1 MFFARYKEQKMK
13 IYEEITVDITNPYP
27 LPKMQAQQGNIG
39 RGARIKLVH
48 NGSLIELDKEVIN
61 LYAKLPNTKDA
72 VYLSTTIESGIIKA
86 DFTNVMLSKVG
97 EVQVELQIVED
108 DQTNGTEITTPIFTV
123 VVNPSN
129 IDTDNIIESTEYNAL
144 VDALAELQYYREH
157 GLKGDKGDAATVEV
171 GTVTTLEAGQ
181 PATVKNAGT
190 TTDAIFNFGIPKG
203 PKGDKGD
210 PGAVQTVNDTA
221 PDANGNVTIK
231 TVPTDAANIATNTA
245 NIATNTANIA
255 TNTSNI
261 SKKQDT
267 LVSGTNIKTVNG
279 NSLLGSGNISIDGIK
294 VWTCTLSTTWTQ
306 DSTNGYYYQSVT
318 VSGITSSDYPTLDVV
333 TSGTLSNI
341 QTLQNE
347 WAKIVQAE
355 TSTNTIKFYAKEATT
370 TSLTVLVKR

>member
-1 MFFARYKEQKMK
+1 MIQKVK
-13 IYEEITVDITNPYP
+13 VNLIPAYDLTLPVVHFKQYDQTDSGVGKQIQLELYSGDDIYEIPSGSIVTFQGTKLDKTGYQYEVASYEGNVVIVDIKGQMTV
-27 LPKMQAQQGNIG
+27 LSGSHEAEL
-39 RGARIKLVH
+39 RI
-48 NGSLIELDKEVIN
+48 
-61 LYAKLPNTKDA
+61 TKGDSII
-72 VYLSTTIESGIIKA
+72 STTRLVMDIEEAALA
-86 DFTNVMLSKVG
+86 DDTAISETDLPLLYEAIEAVD
-97 EVQVELQIVED
+97 QIVELERKID
-108 DQTNGTEITTPIFTV
+108 TKQDKLVSGTNIKTIGGESLLGSGDIAISTDYEDLTSKPSINGTTLTGNRVLVSKINNTSPNSDGSITITTV
-123 VVNPSN
+123 SK
-129 IDTDNIIESTEYNAL
+129 
-144 VDALAELQYYREH
+144 DAS
-157 GLKGDKGDAATVEV
+157 DIAT
-171 GTVTTLEAGQ
+171 
-181 PATVKNAGT
+181 N
-190 TTDAIFNFGIPKG
+190 
-203 PKGDKGD
+203 
-210 PGAVQTVNDTA
+210 TA
-221 PDANGNVTIK
+221 S
-231 TVPTDAANIATNTA
+231 IATNTA

-341 QTLQNE
+341 QALQNE
-347 WAKIVQAE
+347 WSKIVQAE